1 MSAVTAVPF
10 VGIMVKEEEEDALM
24 VLPDLMM
31 EDDSSAK
38 RKFEI
43 EEEKPDISGSPIKFR
58 EFASV
63 ANMEASASK
72 RPKLVTGVKNLVT
85 PDKKVVTT
93 EKKAV
98 TVEQCPG
105 NKKYGKETEKQQKVV
120 EKAMADIVGHPV
132 HYQMSGG
139 AFYLEKAAVLAM
151 LNGKRINGTT
161 TDIFTE
167 RIGDVEFVSLKSLE
181 SAVKKDGAPCEDN
194 AFNASLLSRDAIQ
207 SSREISRHLLG
218 ISRLWLE
225 ISHDVAVGPFG

>member
-1 MSAVTAVPF
+1 MSAVASTPF
-10 VGIMVKEEEEDALM
+10 VGVKVKQEEEEEDALM
-24 VLPDLMM
+24 VLPDL
-31 EDDSSAK
+31 SSAK

-43 EEEKPDISGSPIKFR
+43 EEEKPEIARSPIKFR

-72 RPKLVTGVKNLVT
+72 RPKLVTGVKKLVT
-85 PDKKVVTT
+85 TDKKVVTT

-181 SAVKKDGAPCEDN
+181 SAVKKDGAPCKDI

>member
-181 SAVKKDGAPCEDN
+181 SAVKKDGATCEDN